1 MTIDKNK
8 VDHWNRILSI
18 GYELKVTP
26 GRGDGVFSTKSFS
39 IGDIVMVG
47 VIEKTLTANH
57 SHASQ
62 VSASLHVQHAG
73 LISKVNHSCN
83 PSCGISVNASGAH
96 DFIAFRVIEQGE
108 EITFDYAM
116 RNYSID
122 YFPDPCLC
130 GEVTC
135 RVHVN
140 GWKGLSIEKRG
151 EYEGFVAP
159 YLLQMSDEICLA
171 T

>member
-1 MTIDKNK
+1 
-8 VDHWNRILSI
+8 
-18 GYELKVTP
+18 
-26 GRGDGVFSTKSFS
+26 
-39 IGDIVMVG
+39 MVG
-47 VIEKTLTANH
+47 VIEKNLTANH

-83 PSCGISVNASGAH
+83 PSCGISVNATGAH
-96 DFIAFRVIEQGE
+96 DFIAFRDIEQGE

-135 RVHVN
+135 RVQVD
-140 GWKGLSIEKRG
+140 GWKGLSINKRL
-151 EYEGFVAP
+151 EYEGFIAP
-159 YLLQMSDEICLA
+159 YLLDMINKDSSS

>member
-1 MTIDKNK
+1 MITGTEFLLNQT
-8 VDHWNRILSI
+8 LSA

-26 GRGDGVFSTKSFS
+26 GRGEGIFSTKSFS
-39 IGDIVMVG
+39 VGEIVMVG

-62 VSASLHVQHAG
+62 VSATLHVQHAG

-96 DFIAFRVIEQGE
+96 DFIAFRDIEQGE

-122 YFPDPCLC
+122 YFPNPCLC
-130 GEVTC
+130 GEATC

-140 GWKGLSIEKRG
+140 GWKGLSIDKKL
-151 EYEGFVAP
+151 EYEGFIAP
-159 YLLQMSDEICLA
+159 YLLDMINKES
-171 T
+171 

>member
-1 MTIDKNK
+1 
-8 VDHWNRILSI
+8 
-18 GYELKVTP
+18 
-26 GRGDGVFSTKSFS
+26 
-39 IGDIVMVG
+39 MVG
-47 VIEKTLTANH
+47 VIEKNLTANH

-62 VSASLHVQHAG
+62 VSATLHVQHAG

-83 PSCGISVNASGAH
+83 PSCGISVNATGAH
-96 DFIAFRVIEQGE
+96 DFIAFRDIEQGE

-135 RVHVN
+135 RVQVD
-140 GWKGLSIEKRG
+140 GWKGLSINKRL
-151 EYEGFVAP
+151 EYEGFIAP
-159 YLLQMSDEICLA
+159 YLLDMINKDSSS

>member
-1 MTIDKNK
+1 
-8 VDHWNRILSI
+8 LSV
-18 GYELKVTP
+18 GYELQVTP

-39 IGDIVMVG
+39 VGEIVMIG
-47 VIEKTLTANH
+47 VIEKTLSANH

-83 PSCGISVNASGAH
+83 PSCGISVNESGAH
-96 DFIAFRVIEQGE
+96 DFVAFRTIEQGE

-130 GEVTC
+130 GEATC
-135 RVHVN
+135 RVHVD
-140 GWKGLSIEKRG
+140 GWKGLSINKRL
-151 EYEGFVAP
+151 EYKGFIAP
-159 YLLQMSDEICLA
+159 YLLQMIDKDSSPS
-171 T
+171 

>member
-1 MTIDKNK
+1 MS
-8 VDHWNRILSI
+8 V
-18 GYELKVTP
+18 GYEIKVTP
-26 GRGDGVFSTKSFS
+26 LRGDGIFATKSFQV
-39 IGDIVMVG
+39 GETVMIG
-47 VIEKTLTANH
+47 VIEKVLSANH

-62 VSASLHVQHAG
+62 VSASQHVQHAG

-83 PSCGISVNASGAH
+83 PSCGISLNASGAH
-96 DFIAFRVIEQGE
+96 DFIAFRVIEKGE

-122 YFPDPCLC
+122 YFPNPCLC

-140 GWKGLSIEKRG
+140 GWKGLSSEKRL
-151 EYEGFVAP
+151 EYQGFVAP
-159 YLLQMSDEICLA
+159 YLLAMIEQ
-171 T
+171 

>member
-1 MTIDKNK
+1 
-8 VDHWNRILSI
+8 
-18 GYELKVTP
+18 
-26 GRGDGVFSTKSFS
+26 
-39 IGDIVMVG
+39 MVG
-47 VIEKTLTANH
+47 VIEKNLTANH

-62 VSASLHVQHAG
+62 VSATLHVQHAR

-83 PSCGISVNASGAH
+83 PSCGISVNATGAH
-96 DFIAFRVIEQGE
+96 DFIAFRDIEQGE

-135 RVHVN
+135 RVQVD
-140 GWKGLSIEKRG
+140 GWKGLSINKRL
-151 EYEGFVAP
+151 EYEGFIAP
-159 YLLQMSDEICLA
+159 YLLDMINKDSSS

>member
-1 MTIDKNK
+1 M
-8 VDHWNRILSI
+8 
-18 GYELKVTP
+18 KVTP

-135 RVHVN
+135 RVRVN
-140 GWKGLSIEKRG
+140 GWKGLSIKKRD